1 MYTAVGLLSSNNSGG
16 VLKLKP
22 TAGSSLCNTLL
33 FFKFKAR
40 KSMEDL
46 AIAATLIGI
55 SVAVVAFLYG
65 ICRLLGGWTWLR
77 TWLTGNKEETAHLTN
92 NEDFNVKG
100 YNNMIESESDLVL
113 DTSGNYKH
121 FDNVTNDMD
130 VIDEIKHAKTKT
142 ESIPLVPRPRPRP
155 QPRQYSAPVLLTS
168 SAPPTEKVTR
178 HPSIGNGE
186 KTGTEPDLPD
196 ALVLNDSTINLQR
209 ALSCDSVSSDTSIV
223 LDTLETAQSNG
234 ELQIGL
240 EYDSETEDLI
250 VIVNQARDLVG
261 PEPNT
266 TVDSYVRVF
275 LLPDKTTN
283 MQTRVQRRTND
294 PVFKERF
301 LFGVDSR
308 DLSQRL
314 VLCYIFTSD
323 KYTNILIGETE
334 IKMTDVDFKK
344 PYLVWLP
351 IMDSNK
357 KETDL
362 GDIMFSLSY
371 LPTAERLTVVIVKAR
386 NLKVSNSQETTSP
399 FVKVYLLQNGKK
411 IRKKK
416 TSVKK
421 DDPNPIFNEAM
432 IFSVQSNVLQNI
444 QLRITI
450 ADYQSDGKTPSL
462 GHVFVG
468 SQCRGKSLSHWNQ
481 MMSSLRKPIAMWH
494 PLRK

>member
-1 MYTAVGLLSSNNSGG
+1 M
-16 VLKLKP
+16 K
-22 TAGSSLCNTLL
+22 
-33 FFKFKAR
+33 
-40 KSMEDL
+40 DL
-46 AIAATLIGI
+46 AIAAMLIGI
-55 SVAVVAFLYG
+55 SVAVVAILYG
-65 ICRLLGGWTWLR
+65 LCRLLGGWTWLR
-77 TWLTGNKEETAHLTN
+77 TWLTGSKEETVHLTN
-92 NEDFNVKG
+92 NEDFNLRG
-100 YNNMIESESDLVL
+100 YSNMVESESDLAL

-121 FDNVTNDMD
+121 FDNVTNDVN
-130 VIDEIKHAKTKT
+130 VIDEIKPAKTKT
-142 ESIPLVPRPRPRP
+142 ESIPLVPRPRP
-155 QPRQYSAPVLLTS
+155 QPRQHSAPVPLTS
-168 SAPPTEKVTR
+168 SASPTEKVTR
-178 HPSIGNGE
+178 QPSTGNGE
-186 KTGTEPDLPD
+186 KTCAESDIPDTLILD
-196 ALVLNDSTINLQR
+196 DSSIKLQR

-223 LDTLETAQSNG
+223 LDTLETSLSNG
-234 ELQIGL
+234 ELEIGF

-261 PEPNT
+261 PDPNI

-308 DLSQRL
+308 DLSQRS

-323 KYTNILIGETE
+323 KYTTTLIGETE
-334 IKMTDVDFKK
+334 IKLTDLDFKK
-344 PYLVWLP
+344 PYFKWLP
-351 IMDSNK
+351 IINSNQ

-371 LPTAERLTVVIVKAR
+371 LPTAERLTVVVVKAR
-386 NLKVSNSQETTSP
+386 NLKASNSQETASP
-399 FVKVYLLQNGKK
+399 FVKVYLLQSGKK

-432 IFSVQSNVLQNI
+432 IFSVPTNTLQSI
-444 QLRITI
+444 QIRITI
-450 ADYQSDGKTPSL
+450 ADYQTDGKTPSL